1 MARSLHPAATA
12 GLSALVLI
20 AGCGSGTPPD
30 EWASQICGA
39 LTPWSTQI
47 SDLNIQA
54 QRQMTTARTPSEA
67 KSHLL
72 ELLAGAERSSE
83 TARAAVAA
91 AGRPDVPGGE
101 DVARRFESSIEGA
114 RDAYAHARD
123 DLAALP
129 TQDATVFYD
138 GVTAA
143 MSRLNREYAMSA
155 VDPSRLDS
163 PELRRAFD
171 GAEQCR

>member
-1 MARSLHPAATA
+1 MARSLLPAATA

-20 AGCGSGTPPD
+20 TGCGSGTPPD
-30 EWASQICGA
+30 EWTSKICGA
-39 LTPWSTQI
+39 LTPWRTQI
-47 SDLNIQA
+47 SDLNN
-54 QRQMTTARTPSEA
+54 
-67 KSHLL
+67 
-72 ELLAGAERSSE
+72 
-83 TARAAVAA
+83 
-91 AGRPDVPGGE
+91 
-101 DVARRFESSIEGA
+101 
-114 RDAYAHARD
+114 AYAHARD

-129 TQDATVFYD
+129 TQDAAVFYD

-143 MSRLNREYAMSA
+143 MNRLNREYAMSA